1 MKTSI
6 NAITQEIYAIPEDT
20 NDSKNIENFLRK
32 NEGKKV
38 VVVQGLGFVGAVMSL
53 VCANALTEEYAVIG
67 VDLANENTYW
77 KIKSIND
84 GIFPLI
90 ADDPKIA
97 EFFDNAKV
105 KGNFLATYDPVAYQ
119 YADVIIVDINLD
131 VQKQSHEKG
140 GLKGFDVNLNG
151 FKAAIQSIGRN
162 CRDDVLVLVETTVPP
177 GTCDQVVKPIIEEEL
192 VKRELTLKN
201 YRLGNSYERVMPR
214 PQYIDSILKFDG
226 NTCFYFLDQLS

>member
-1 MKTSI
+1 MTTST
-6 NAITQEIYAIPEDT
+6 NPMTQESHIIPLDLDDSVRIRGFLQKN
-20 NDSKNIENFLRK
+20 ND
-32 NEGKKV
+32 KKV

-90 ADDPKIA
+90 ADDPKIS
-97 EFFDNAKV
+97 EFFDKAKA

-140 GLKGFDVNLNG
+140 GLKDFDVNLNG

-177 GTCDQVVKPIIEEEL
+177 GTCDQ
-192 VKRELTLKN
+192 
-201 YRLGNSYERVMPR
+201 SSS
-214 PQYIDSILKFDG
+214 Q
-226 NTCFYFLDQLS
+226 